1 MTPLDIERVRR
12 RLPGRQLAWFETLG
26 STMHEAA
33 RMAAAGCPA
42 GTAVVA
48 EEQTAGQGRHG
59 HSWHSEPGAGLYVS
73 VVLRLSLPPDSLPA
87 LTLALGLAT
96 AESIARVCDLSAD
109 LRWPNDVMID
119 DRKVAG
125 ILVQL
130 SDSVAGVAIA
140 GIGVNVNHA
149 RFPPELAS
157 QATSLGRAAG
167 SVQSREDLLVVLLP
181 AIDSFTK
188 MLVEGGPRPVLDMFT
203 RHSSYARGRRV
214 RVDQPGGVLEGVTA
228 GLNPSGFLILRADD
242 GSESLILAG
251 GVRPV

>member
-1 MTPLDIERVRR
+1 MTPFDIQRVRR
-12 RLPGRQLAWFETLG
+12 QFPERRLAWFETLG
-26 STMHEAA
+26 STMQEAA
-33 RMAAAGCPA
+33 RMAGAGCPT
-42 GTAVVA
+42 GTVVIA

-96 AESIARVCDLSAD
+96 AEAIARVCGLSPD
-109 LRWPNDVMID
+109 LRWPNDVMIG

-125 ILVQL
+125 ILVHVT
-130 SDSVAGVAIA
+130 DSVATA
-140 GIGVNVNHA
+140 GIGVNVNHTG
-149 RFPPELAS
+149 FPPEISS
-157 QATSLGRAAG
+157 QANSLRQATGVA
-167 SVQSREDLLVVLLP
+167 QSREDLLIALLP

-188 MLVEGGPRPVLDMFT
+188 MLVEGGPRPVLDTFT

-214 RVDQPGGVLEGVTA
+214 RVEQPGGFLEGVTA

-251 GVRPV
+251 GVR

>member
-12 RLPGRQLAWFETLG
+12 QLPGRRLVWFETVG
-26 STMHEAA
+26 STMQEAA
-33 RMAAAGCPA
+33 RMAVAGCPA

-73 VVLRLSLPPDSLPA
+73 VVLRLALPPDSLPA

-96 AESIARVCDLSAD
+96 AEAIARVCGIRAD

-119 DRKVAG
+119 GRKVVG

-130 SDSVAGVAIA
+130 ADSVAIA

-149 RFPPELAS
+149 AFPPELAVQAVS
-157 QATSLGRAAG
+157 LRQATGAA
-167 SVQSREDLLVVLLP
+167 QSREDLLIALLP

-214 RVDQPGGVLEGVTA
+214 RVEQPGGVLEGVTA

-251 GVRPV
+251 GVR

>member
-1 MTPLDIERVRR
+1 
-12 RLPGRQLAWFETLG
+12 
-26 STMHEAA
+26 
-33 RMAAAGCPA
+33 
-42 GTAVVA
+42 
-48 EEQTAGQGRHG
+48 
-59 HSWHSEPGAGLYVS
+59 LYVS

-96 AESIARVCDLSAD
+96 AEAIARVCGIGAD

-130 SDSVAGVAIA
+130 VDSVAIA
-140 GIGVNVNHA
+140 GIGVNVNHTG
-149 RFPPELAS
+149 FPPEISS
-157 QATSLGRAAG
+157 QANSLREATGAT
-167 SVQSREDLLVVLLP
+167 QSREDLLIALLP

-203 RHSSYARGRRV
+203 RHSSYAQGRRV
-214 RVDQPGGVLEGVTA
+214 RVEQSGGVLEGVTA

-251 GVRPV
+251 GVR

>member
-33 RMAAAGCPA
+33 RMAAAGCSA

-96 AESIARVCDLSAD
+96 AEAIARVCDLSAD

-167 SVQSREDLLVVLLP
+167 SVQSR
-181 AIDSFTK
+181 
-188 MLVEGGPRPVLDMFT
+188 
-203 RHSSYARGRRV
+203 
-214 RVDQPGGVLEGVTA
+214 A
-228 GLNPSGFLILRADD
+228 GYVHPPFQLRAGPPRARRSARRRSRRRHRRSQPLRLPDSARRRRL
-242 GSESLILAG
+242 GIPYTRWRSSSGLTRLKNVACA
-251 GVRPV
+251 RRRKQ

>member
-12 RLPGRQLAWFETLG
+12 QLPGRRLAWFETVG
-26 STMHEAA
+26 STMQEAA
-33 RMAAAGCPA
+33 RMAVAGCPA

-96 AESIARVCDLSAD
+96 AEAIALVCGISAD

-119 DRKVAG
+119 GRKVAG

-130 SDSVAGVAIA
+130 ADSVATA

-149 RFPPELAS
+149 AFPPELAV
-157 QATSLGRAAG
+157 QATSLRQAAG
-167 SVQSREDLLVVLLP
+167 ATQSREDLLIALLP

-214 RVDQPGGVLEGVTA
+214 RVEQPGGVLEGVTA

-251 GVRPV
+251 GVR

>member
-12 RLPGRQLAWFETLG
+12 QLPGRRLAWFETVG
-26 STMHEAA
+26 STMQEAA
-33 RMAAAGCPA
+33 RMAVAGCPA

-73 VVLRLSLPPDSLPA
+73 VVLRLSLAPDSLPA

-96 AESIARVCDLSAD
+96 AEAIALVCGISAD

-119 DRKVAG
+119 GRKVAG

-130 SDSVAGVAIA
+130 ADSVATA

-149 RFPPELAS
+149 AFPPELAV
-157 QATSLGRAAG
+157 QATSLRQAAG
-167 SVQSREDLLVVLLP
+167 ATQSREDLLIALLP

-214 RVDQPGGVLEGVTA
+214 RVEQPGGVLEGVTA

-251 GVRPV
+251 GVR

>member
-12 RLPGRQLAWFETLG
+12 LLPGRRLAWFETLG
-26 STMHEAA
+26 STMREAA
-33 RMAAAGCPA
+33 RMARAGCPA

-96 AESIARVCDLSAD
+96 AEAIARTCDFSAD
-109 LRWPNDVMID
+109 LRWPNDVVID

-130 SDSVAGVAIA
+130 TDSVAIA

-149 RFPPELAS
+149 GFPPELAS
-157 QATSLGRAAG
+157 QATSLARAAG
-167 SVQSREDLLVVLLP
+167 STQSREDLLIALLP
-181 AIDSFTK
+181 AIDSFVK

-203 RHSSYARGRRV
+203 SHSSYARGRRV
-214 RVDQPGGVLEGVTA
+214 RVQQPDCVLEGVTA

-251 GVRPV
+251 GVRPA

>member
-1 MTPLDIERVRR
+1 MTPLDIERVRSQ
-12 RLPGRQLAWFETLG
+12 LPGRRLAWFETVG
-26 STMHEAA
+26 STMQEAG
-33 RMAAAGCPA
+33 RMAVAGCPA

-96 AESIARVCDLSAD
+96 AEAIARVCGISTD

-119 DRKVAG
+119 GRKVAG

-130 SDSVAGVAIA
+130 ADSVAIT

-149 RFPPELAS
+149 RFPAEIVS
-157 QATSLGRAAG
+157 DATSLGLASGAA
-167 SVQSREDLLVVLLP
+167 QSREDLLIALLP
-181 AIDSFTK
+181 AIDSFAK

-214 RVDQPGGVLEGVTA
+214 RVEQPGGVLEGVTA

-251 GVRPV
+251 GVR

>member
-1 MTPLDIERVRR
+1 MTPFDIERVRR
-12 RLPGRQLAWFETLG
+12 RLPARQLEWFETLG
-26 STMHEAA
+26 STMQEAA
-33 RMAAAGCPA
+33 RMAVAGCPA

-59 HSWHSEPGAGLYVS
+59 HSWHSEPHAGLYVS
-73 VVLRLSLPPDSLPA
+73 VVLRLSLPPESLPT

-96 AESIARVCDLSAD
+96 AEAISRVCDVSAD
-109 LRWPNDVMID
+109 LRWPNDVMIG
-119 DRKVAG
+119 DRKTAG

-130 SDSVAGVAIA
+130 VDSVAIA
-140 GIGVNVNHA
+140 GIGVNVNHTG
-149 RFPPELAS
+149 FPTEIAS
-157 QATSLGRAAG
+157 QSTSLRQATG
-167 SVQSREDLLVVLLP
+167 STQSREDLLIALLP

-188 MLVEGGPRPVLDMFT
+188 MLVEAGPRPVLEMFT

-214 RVDQPGGVLEGVTA
+214 RVEQSGGIVEGVTA

-251 GVRPV
+251 GVRPA

>member
-1 MTPLDIERVRR
+1 MTPFDIERVRR
-12 RLPGRQLAWFETLG
+12 RLPRRQLAWFETLG
-26 STMHEAA
+26 STMQEAA
-33 RMAAAGCPA
+33 RMAAAGCPY
-42 GTAVVA
+42 GTAVIA
-48 EEQTAGQGRHG
+48 DEQTAGQGRHG
-59 HSWHSEPGAGLYVS
+59 HSWHSERGAGLYVS
-73 VVLRLSLPPDSLPA
+73 VVLRLSLPPNSLPA
-87 LTLALGLAT
+87 LTLALGLAC
-96 AESIARVCDLSAD
+96 AEAIARVCGLSPD

-119 DRKVAG
+119 GRKVAG

-130 SDSVAGVAIA
+130 ADSVATA

-149 RFPPELAS
+149 AFPPELAV
-157 QATSLGRAAG
+157 QATSLRQAAG
-167 SVQSREDLLVVLLP
+167 ATQSREDLLIALLP

-214 RVDQPGGVLEGVTA
+214 RVEQPGGVLEGVTA

-251 GVRPV
+251 GVR